1 MSHPFS
7 SNQSEALLSSRNGSP
22 RFSGSATSAR
32 PGVRLAEG
40 RSGISGLTSRL
51 LGDLPQV
58 SPQFPVLFLVGALL
72 SLSWLAGRVR
82 FGLLPVLLMFLFV
95 YHEVSKRQRVREHKA
110 ARLAALQAVLQR
122 QPMGDTETAHWLNA
136 LVQRAW
142 PIFLERLLS
151 THLAPALAPWFFD
164 KYRPWQA
171 RKAWLERLYL
181 GSSPPVIA
189 AVRVVHTNTLDD
201 HVVMEAA
208 TEFVA
213 CGDMYALMGVKMRRR
228 VALGMVARGHVSG
241 LHLEGKMRVGMRFA
255 SEFPYVTRVRVSFVG
270 APFIGLTVRPTANL
284 GFNLADL
291 PFFSSWLDE
300 MLATALESSM
310 VSPNML
316 VLDVA
321 RLAHLF
327 LAPSPTHPP
336 SSSPPA
342 APAIPHSAHCA
353 HCRHCSH
360 CSQQASHTAGSAVPP
375 AAGAAAAAA
384 AAGAV
389 PPSAAASSV
398 PSAASTVPSTAAS
411 TYCCF
416 HCPST
421 AASTVPSTAASSVP
435 STAAS
440 SVPSTAA
447 SSVPSTAASSVPST
461 AASSVPSAAEAAAAG
476 HGSAP
481 SSQTSSPVPPFPP
494 AMLAAAR
501 AAGIA
506 RFIPSAAAG
515 TGAVDGDSSA
525 AHCNSHPAA
534 PTAGPAAALITSSTP
549 PPPMP
554 APSPAPPLSPHLT
567 SPAHPAH
574 PPPLPAADVLHVDSS
589 CPVAFVV
596 VEIIEARHLKPANL
610 DGTSDA
616 YVKCALGSARFTT
629 RIVWSSLDPQWFAE
643 FTAPVY
649 SWHLNNL
656 LVLRV
661 LDKSFLRSKDLGYC
675 VVDVGRYQKGGRR
688 EMWEGL
694 RGVSRGRVRLAV
706 TVISGEEASRFKRE
720 AEGQT
725 PRGLREEEGAGLEV
739 LHEHGAGENER
750 QRGLRR
756 RGRRRTEGGDSLD
769 WEQDTRRKQDATRED
784 GRGDVRVERVAEPV
798 RVVGKGEAV
807 LKSEIVD
814 AAGVAPIGSA
824 RMEGCK
830 GNAQVGGGSKQQPQ
844 QQPQQQQQQ
853 QQQQHQGNE
862 EEGEATQAT
871 VEDASRRPRK
881 WGEKGERR
889 H

>member
-411 TYCCF
+411 TVPSTAASTVPSTAASTVPSTAASTV
-416 HCPST
+416 PST

-567 SPAHPAH
+567 SPAHPATRR
-574 PPPLPAADVLHVDSS
+574 PSPPLTCCTWTRPARWPS
-589 CPVAFVV
+589 
-596 VEIIEARHLKPANL
+596 
-610 DGTSDA
+610 
-616 YVKCALGSARFTT
+616 
-629 RIVWSSLDPQWFAE
+629 
-643 FTAPVY
+643 
-649 SWHLNNL
+649 
-656 LVLRV
+656 
-661 LDKSFLRSKDLGYC
+661 
-675 VVDVGRYQKGGRR
+675 
-688 EMWEGL
+688 
-694 RGVSRGRVRLAV
+694 
-706 TVISGEEASRFKRE
+706 
-720 AEGQT
+720 
-725 PRGLREEEGAGLEV
+725 
-739 LHEHGAGENER
+739 
-750 QRGLRR
+750 
-756 RGRRRTEGGDSLD
+756 
-769 WEQDTRRKQDATRED
+769 
-784 GRGDVRVERVAEPV
+784 
-798 RVVGKGEAV
+798 
-807 LKSEIVD
+807 
-814 AAGVAPIGSA
+814 
-824 RMEGCK
+824 
-830 GNAQVGGGSKQQPQ
+830 
-844 QQPQQQQQQ
+844 
-853 QQQQHQGNE
+853 
-862 EEGEATQAT
+862 
-871 VEDASRRPRK
+871 
-881 WGEKGERR
+881 
-889 H
+889 